1 VFAGAA
7 GEAGGVPPAL
17 RLVAARDFES
27 EALAAAAVIRRLVF
41 EEGFRYRDILVLCND
56 PGRRASAIKRVFDAC
71 GLPVFFDR
79 RRDVDHNPVLEYIL
93 VLPEI
98 LARGRRSEDVFRWIR
113 TGLVPIAPADA
124 EELENYALRY
134 RLRGTAWGKPL
145 RRGAKEYEE
154 EVFARIG
161 AAARQVAEM
170 LDAFA
175 TRFSAGRTAR
185 ERTEGLRAY
194 LVEDARLPVM
204 IEQLAAALEADG
216 YDEYAAEMRGI
227 RDIAEGILDQIAGS
241 LGDLVMGM
249 EEYAV
254 VLRAGFASVKMG
266 VLPPTSDRVVVGTMQ
281 RTRTGSAR
289 AMLVLGA
296 NDGLLPMFESSDDLI
311 GDEEKEALEELGF
324 SAFRSAGNLM
334 HEERL
339 AIYKNLSKPTRLLY
353 LSYTDAG
360 MGGETAGS
368 SQVFTRLHRLFP
380 DVPVEV
386 ADEVPVYGVLAE
398 APDAGG
404 AQRIAPELLRAL
416 LAAQGGAGD
425 DGAGGGDDGAG
436 GGGAL
441 TLSTSAIE
449 RYSRCPL
456 SWFLGSGLKLSE
468 RRIFAV
474 DSRNIGEAYHEVLM
488 EFGKAMSADGLP
500 VSDPASRWRLSARAD
515 TDRMIDGIYEALSER
530 LFEGV
535 FRERPQDRYRGTRLV
550 RVLKEVAWALTER
563 VRESGTETLLFEQ
576 AFDGLTLGGGVQAR
590 GRIDRIDVL
599 ADGRAKVL
607 DYKSGGDRFSFD
619 EIESGWQLQLMLY
632 LKAVAD
638 TYSYEPAG
646 VSYFPVKEAHVNLSG
661 DKAPRTPEEIEES
674 IRGAYRSDGFAVG
687 SPEDAAPGERVVSAG
702 EFASLR
708 ETVDA
713 LLGALAA
720 DIAAGDTSARPKT
733 SGHKSARGEEINA
746 CTYCRFRSVCGRDMS

>member
-1 VFAGAA
+1 
-7 GEAGGVPPAL
+7 L

-27 EALAAAAVIRRLVF
+27 EALVAAAVIRRLVF

-56 PGRRASAIKRVFDAC
+56 QGRRASAIKRVFDAC

-134 RLRGTAWGKPL
+134 RLRGAAWGKPL
-145 RRGAKEYEE
+145 RRGAQDYEE
-154 EVFARIG
+154 DAFAAIS
-161 AAARQVAEM
+161 AAARLVAGM
-170 LDAFA
+170 LDAFKE
-175 TRFSAGRTAR
+175 RFSGGRTAR

-194 LVEDARLPVM
+194 LVEDAQLPAM
-204 IEQLAAALEADG
+204 IEQLAVALEADG

-227 RDIAEGILDQIAGS
+227 WDVAEGILDQVAGS
-241 LGDLVMGM
+241 LGDLSMGM

-266 VLPPTSDRVVVGTMQ
+266 VLPPTSDRIVVGTMQ
-281 RTRTGSAR
+281 RTRTGGAR

-296 NDGLLPMFESSDDLI
+296 NDGLLPMFDSGDDLI

-324 SAFRSAGNLM
+324 SAFRSSGNLM

-360 MGGETAGS
+360 MGGESAGP
-368 SQVFTRLHRLFP
+368 SQVFTRLRRLFP

-386 ADEVPVYGVLAE
+386 ADEVPAYGVSAE

-404 AQRIAPELLRAL
+404 AQRIAPDLLRAL

-441 TLSTSAIE
+441 TLSTSALE

-456 SWFLGSGLKLSE
+456 SWFLGSGVKLSE
-468 RRIFAV
+468 RRVFGV
-474 DSRNIGEAYHEVLM
+474 DSRNIGEAYHEALM
-488 EFGKAMSADGLP
+488 EFGRAMSADGLAAG
-500 VSDPASRWRLSARAD
+500 DPASRWQLSARAD
-515 TDRMIDGIYEALSER
+515 TDRLIDGIYEDLSER
-530 LFEGV
+530 FFEGV
-535 FRERPQDRYRGTRLV
+535 FRERPQDRYRGARLV

-563 VRESGTETLLFEQ
+563 VRDSGAERMLFEQ
-576 AFDGLTLGGGVQAR
+576 GFDGLPIGEGVQTR
-590 GRIDRIDVL
+590 GRIDRVDVL
-599 ADGRAKVL
+599 EGGRAKVL

-619 EIESGWQLQLMLY
+619 EVESGWQLQLMLY

-638 TYSYEPAG
+638 SYSYEPAG
-646 VSYFPVKEAHVNLSG
+646 VSYFPVKEAHINLSG
-661 DKAPRTPEEIEES
+661 DKAPRTPEEIEDS
-674 IRGAYRSDGFAVG
+674 IRSAYRSDGFAVG
-687 SPEDAAPGERVVSAG
+687 SAEDAAPGERALPP
-702 EFASLR
+702 EDFAKLQG
-708 ETVDA
+708 TVDA

-720 DIAAGDTSARPKT
+720 GIAAGDASARPKT
-733 SGHKSARGEEINA
+733 SGHKSARGETITA
-746 CTYCRFRSVCGRDMS
+746 CTYCRFRSVCGRDMR